1 MLKESCSEVS
11 LGFRTT
17 LANCNSTVV
26 LGCVV
31 KSARTLGTSLRH
43 LIELLD
49 GAVEEAYRDAQLDYR
64 PRYTPVLRAL
74 IAIEPA
80 SIKDLAV
87 HAGLT
92 HSAASQTVAQMLRVG
107 LVEVERGTDMRQ
119 QIVSLTTRAKTMI
132 PILEQLWEVVN
143 EAARDL
149 DAELVHPLSQVVEEA
164 IVALERRPFSDRIA
178 AKAEHRRS
186 AAQSLATNHS
196 AHPPARK

>member
-1 MLKESCSEVS
+1 MI
-11 LGFRTT
+11 
-17 LANCNSTVV
+17 
-26 LGCVV
+26 
-31 KSARTLGTSLRH
+31 KSARTLGTLLRH

-74 IAIEPA
+74 IAIGPA
-80 SIKDLAV
+80 SIKDFAA

-119 QIVSLTTRAKTMI
+119 QVVSLTTRAKTMI
-132 PILEQLWEVVN
+132 PTLEQLWEVVN

-186 AAQSLATNHS
+186 AVQSLATNHS
-196 AHPPARK
+196 AHLPARK

>member
-1 MLKESCSEVS
+1 M
-11 LGFRTT
+11 
-17 LANCNSTVV
+17 
-26 LGCVV
+26 V

-92 HSAASQTVAQMLRVG
+92 HSAASQTVAKMLRVG

-119 QIVSLTTRAKTMI
+119 QVVSLTTRAKNMI
-132 PILEQLWEVVN
+132 PILEQVWEVVN

-149 DAELVHPLSQVVEEA
+149 DAELVYPLSQVVEDA
-164 IVALERRPFSDRIA
+164 ILALERRPFGDRIA
-178 AKAEHRRS
+178 AKAERAKS
-186 AAQSLATNHS
+186 NPAVQCIATNQS
-196 AHPPARK
+196 AHPPARR